1 LSKRTVTFEVEDI
14 AWELIKDANGKM
26 VPNSP
31 SRYGAMVVT
40 GKAGDH
46 EFVLV
51 AMPLTVL
58 HKAGTEYLDSKGKGT
73 GAFRKHD
80 YGSTTPM
87 RGGLRGTTAKGRDIL
102 VGWMLAFT
110 QRVLGIDIGGDEYRP
125 F

>member
-1 LSKRTVTFEVEDI
+1 MSKRTVTFEVEDI
-14 AWELIKDANGKM
+14 AWELVRDENNEW

-31 SRYGAMVVT
+31 DRYGAMVCT

-46 EFVLV
+46 EFVLM
-51 AMPLTVL
+51 AMPLSVL

-87 RGGLRGTTAKGRDIL
+87 RGGLRGTTSKGVDIL

-110 QRVLGIDIGGDEYRP
+110 KRVAREVAKGQEYRP